1 MQEHERRRYFRINE
15 TVGITY
21 HVLEGDDANNAPAE
35 HAPDILGLV
44 SKQDQRIEKLLL
56 EIADENPKVAE
67 LVTVF
72 NQKLER
78 VVSQLVMESRL
89 MGRIARRV
97 REANLSA
104 CGVAFQNDE
113 SIQEGARLK
122 MELTLYP
129 SESSMILHGIV
140 VGCQKDETDGWY
152 WRIDFYG
159 MTESLQEALI
169 QHVVKSQS
177 QQIKSFKG
185 N

>member
-1 MQEHERRRYFRINE
+1 MQDDERRRYFRIND
-15 TVGITY
+15 TVGISY
-21 HVLEGDDANNAPAE
+21 HVLEGDDLRNNPIE
-35 HAPDILGLV
+35 HAPDILDLV
-44 SKQDQRIEKLLL
+44 SQQDQQIEKLLL
-56 EIADENPKVAE
+56 DIADENPKVAE

-89 MGRIARRV
+89 VGRIAHRV

-104 CGVAFQNDE
+104 CGVAFHNDE
-113 SIQEGARLK
+113 SITEGARLK

-129 SESSMILHGIV
+129 SEKSMILHGMV
-140 VGCQKDETDGWY
+140 VGCEPDGDGWY
-152 WRIDFYG
+152 WRIDFYR
-159 MTESLQEALI
+159 MAETMQEVLI

-177 QQIKSFKG
+177 QQLKKIKG